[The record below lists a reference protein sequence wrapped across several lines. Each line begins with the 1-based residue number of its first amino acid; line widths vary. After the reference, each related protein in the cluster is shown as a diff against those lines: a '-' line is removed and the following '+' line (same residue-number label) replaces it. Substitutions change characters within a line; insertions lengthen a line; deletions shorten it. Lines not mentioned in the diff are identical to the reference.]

1 MDMEIRHFIDG
12 QWVDGTGDGK
22 TEVYDPA
29 TGDLVG
35 YVHQASRKDL
45 DHAVDAAERGF
56 KVWKATSAF
65 ERYKVVRK
73 AADLLRARR
82 DAIAEIMTREQGK
95 PIKEA
100 QIEIDLSADLLDWFA
115 EEGRRGYGRAIPPR
129 GRGVTQI
136 AMREPVGPVAAFT
149 PWNFPISQAIR
160 KIGPALAV
168 GCSMIIKPPQETP
181 ASPAALADVFR
192 DAGLPAGVLN
202 FVYGNPAVISE
213 YLIPHPSIRKVSF
226 TGSVQVGKK
235 LAALAGEHMKR
246 STMELGGH
254 APVMIFEDADIE
266 TASRLLA
273 FSKYRNAGQVC
284 VSPTR
289 FLIQERVYEKFIEQ
303 FSEHVKA
310 IKVGPGS
317 ELDTMMGPVINAR
330 RLGAVEELITDATG
344 KGARLR
350 LGGERLGNKGY
361 FLSPTILTDMD
372 TGMSAMNDEPFGP
385 VALMMPFETFEDA
398 IAEANRLPFG
408 LASYAFTSSG
418 KTATD
423 LAEAIEVGML
433 TINHL
438 GLAMPETPFGGVR
451 DSGYGSEGGIEALES
466 YYNTKFVTHLN
477 I

>member
-1 MDMEIRHFIDG
+1 
-12 QWVDGTGDGK
+12 
-22 TEVYDPA
+22 
-29 TGDLVG
+29 
-35 YVHQASRKDL
+35 
-45 DHAVDAAERGF
+45 
-56 KVWKATSAF
+56 
-65 ERYKVVRK
+65 
-73 AADLLRARR
+73 
-82 DAIAEIMTREQGK
+82 
-95 PIKEA
+95 
-100 QIEIDLSADLLDWFA
+100 
-115 EEGRRGYGRAIPPR
+115 
-129 GRGVTQI
+129 
-136 AMREPVGPVAAFT
+136 
-149 PWNFPISQAIR
+149 
-160 KIGPALAV
+160 
-168 GCSMIIKPPQETP
+168 
-181 ASPAALADVFR
+181 
-192 DAGLPAGVLN
+192 
-202 FVYGNPAVISE
+202 
-213 YLIPHPSIRKVSF
+213 
-226 TGSVQVGKK
+226 
-235 LAALAGEHMKR
+235 
-246 STMELGGH
+246 
-254 APVMIFEDADIE
+254 
-266 TASRLLA
+266 
-273 FSKYRNAGQVC
+273 
-284 VSPTR
+284 
-289 FLIQERVYEKFIEQ
+289 
-303 FSEHVKA
+303 
-310 IKVGPGS
+310 
-317 ELDTMMGPVINAR
+317 MMGPVINAR